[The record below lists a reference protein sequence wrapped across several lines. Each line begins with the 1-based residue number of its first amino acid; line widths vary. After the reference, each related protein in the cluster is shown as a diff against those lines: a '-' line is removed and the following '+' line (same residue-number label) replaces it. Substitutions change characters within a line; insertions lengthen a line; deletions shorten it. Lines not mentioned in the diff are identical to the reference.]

1 MPQQGKNVEGRF
13 KTEEESLIHDL
24 VEKGKQNFLSA
35 KAKDEKTSWK
45 FGNEMIDNSVNR
57 CKNYE
62 FWMSI
67 VEFALER
74 LNIQGG
80 HAFTL
85 LVNKMRNS
93 FTVPDFSFVK
103 VWKGVDVFTTERTV
117 IQTHHNTFLE

>member
-1 MPQQGKNVEGRF
+1 M
-13 KTEEESLIHDL
+13 
-24 VEKGKQNFLSA
+24 SA

-45 FGNEMIDNSVNR
+45 FGNEMKDNSVNR

-85 LVNKMRNS
+85 LVNEMRNS

-103 VWKGVDVFTTERTV
+103 VWKGLDVFTKERTV
-117 IQTHHNTFLE
+117 IQTHHNTFLEQMLPVKSRKDVTSKRK